1 MGLLPEGTRF
11 GLLRHLIKS
20 PLMLAI
26 MAAVM
31 LAIMAMLF
39 M

>member
-11 GLLRHLIKS
+11 GLLRHMS
-20 PLMLAI
+20 QNPLMLVLVAV
-26 MAAVM
+26 VM